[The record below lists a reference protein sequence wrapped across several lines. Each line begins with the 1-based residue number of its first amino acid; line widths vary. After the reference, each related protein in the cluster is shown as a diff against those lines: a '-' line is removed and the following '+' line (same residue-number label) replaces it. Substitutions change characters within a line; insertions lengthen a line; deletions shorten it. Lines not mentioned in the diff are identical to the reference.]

1 MSRIGIQ
8 PIQIPDSVKVSVA
21 NQRVR
26 VEGPKGKLET
36 PVPKGIE
43 VELKD
48 DGTLVA
54 SRSDDEPKNRAL
66 HGLVRALL
74 ANSVLGVSE
83 GFEKQLDVVGIGYR
97 AEVRDKALTLSLG
110 HSHPI
115 EFPIPEGI
123 EVKVEREQKPI
134 SNYVATIK
142 IAGADRQK
150 VGQVA
155 AEVRGLRPPDSYKG
169 KGVRYAGEEVRL
181 KVGKKGA

>member
-1 MSRIGIQ
+1 MSRIGRS
-8 PIQIPDSVKVSVA
+8 PIRIPDGVKVNISDGS
-21 NQRVR
+21 VR

-36 PVPKGIE
+36 PVPNGIQVKLE
-43 VELKD
+43 

-54 SRSDDEPKNRAL
+54 SRSDDAPQSRAL
-66 HGLVRALL
+66 HGLTRALL
-74 ANSVLGVSE
+74 ANSVRGVSE

-97 AEVRDKALTLSLG
+97 AEVRGKSLNLSLG

-123 EVKVEREQKPI
+123 EVKVEREQKAIP
-134 SNYVATIK
+134 NYVATIK
-142 IAGADRQK
+142 IAGPDRQQ

-155 AEVRGLRPPDSYKG
+155 ADVRRLRSPDPYKG
-169 KGVRYAGEEVRL
+169 KGVRYAGEVVRL